1 MQKSAFQG
9 NICRLIRNEIDYE
22 LNHSPPLQV
31 IAIKLDTLII
41 PFQWQKGRYFKPSLV
56 WGLITLVVYVW
67 QSPSSYGP
75 FTVEERPGEQ
85 WISLKRK
92 FGEKEDIKVEAT
104 MFDRSVPTSKSTR
117 TEPEFILHITF
128 VVNISKGISGESLEI
143 VCSAWPDNIEISKL
157 CIRKGTNSSPSSYGG
172 PEFEY
177 ADLILFFNIVK
188 KMRYRTTMC
197 NR

>member
-1 MQKSAFQG
+1 MQYLGWYSALSSLGIDHFDW
-9 NICRLIRNEIDYE
+9 ICL
-22 LNHSPPLQV
+22 
-31 IAIKLDTLII
+31 
-41 PFQWQKGRYFKPSLV
+41 
-56 WGLITLVVYVW
+56 

-92 FGEKEDIKVEAT
+92 YGEKEDIKVEAT

-143 VCSAWPDNIEISKL
+143 MCSAWPDNIEISKL
-157 CIRKGTNSSPSSYGG
+157 CIRKGINSSPSSYGG

-177 ADLILFFNIVK
+177 ADLILFFNITK
-188 KMRYRTTMC
+188 KKEI
-197 NR
+197 